1 MYHTYRCYN
10 YWILP
15 QNLLRDRLHAA
26 CSCHSGHVIVCKTR
40 NGRQNHVEGDQ
51 VKHAAYVMRSTSS
64 EKSDGTK
71 RKRSA
76 SGSGAAST
84 EES

>member
-1 MYHTYRCYN
+1 M
-10 YWILP
+10 
-15 QNLLRDRLHAA
+15 
-26 CSCHSGHVIVCKTR
+26 
-40 NGRQNHVEGDQ
+40 EGDP